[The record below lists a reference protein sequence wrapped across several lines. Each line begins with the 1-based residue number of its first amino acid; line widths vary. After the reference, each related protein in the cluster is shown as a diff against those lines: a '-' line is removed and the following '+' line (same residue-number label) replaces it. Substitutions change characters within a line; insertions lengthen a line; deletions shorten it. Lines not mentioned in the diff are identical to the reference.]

1 MKEELKL
8 IKRGSDEILTE
19 EDLQKKFESGRQLI
33 VKAGFDPTA
42 PDLHFGHTVLLNKL
56 RHFQDLGHKVIFLIG
71 DFTGR
76 IGDPS
81 GTNKTRPILNS
92 EDLVKNAK
100 TYEKQVFKILKKE
113 LTEVKFNSEW
123 CDDLGANGLIQLAS
137 KYNVARMLE
146 RDDFNKRFTSN
157 KSIAI
162 HEFLYPLVQG
172 YDSVA
177 LKADVECGGTD
188 QKFNLLVGRE
198 LQRDYDQ
205 EPQVV
210 ITVPILEGLD
220 GANKMS
226 KSLDNYIA
234 IDEEPNE
241 MFGKIMSISD
251 ELMWRWFDLLSFIPE
266 DDISSLKDEM
276 KNGKNP
282 RDIKFILA
290 EELVDRFHKQ
300 GDGEKCR
307 EIFLNRFQK
316 GNIPDEIESKTID
329 IEEDSILLVN
339 LLKESGMIDSV
350 SEGNRLIQQ
359 GGIKI
364 NSEKV
369 SDSKFEIDKGTENIY
384 PSWKKKVSKNQGMNK
399 IFFVSCLLIIL
410 TGCVQDSPNIKQIE
424 NLQFFIDNKSDNR
437 VTEIESGLQ
446 YLVLE
451 EGNPEGISPN
461 SDQIISAHFH
471 GTLTNG
477 EVFWSSLDSEPLT
490 IELSKLIIGCQKI
503 ISLMKEGDKW
513 RAFIDPTMAYGEEGR
528 PGIPSNSILI
538 FDIELIAVN

>member
-1 MKEELKL
+1 MEDALK
-8 IKRGSDEILTE
+8 IINRGTDEILTE
-19 EDLQKKFESGRQLI
+19 TDLKKKLDSGKQLI

-81 GTNKTRPILNS
+81 GKNKTRPTVDSDSLI
-92 EDLVKNAK
+92 KNAK
-100 TYEKQVFKILKKE
+100 TYKEQVFKILKKD

-123 CDDLGANGLIQLAS
+123 CDELGADGLIKLAS

-146 RDDFNKRFTSN
+146 RDDFNKRFSSN

-177 LKADVECGGTD
+177 LQADVECGGTD

-205 EPQVV
+205 DPQVV
-210 ITVPILEGLD
+210 LTVPILEGLD
-220 GANKMS
+220 GEKKMS

-251 ELMWRWFDLLSFIPE
+251 DLMWRWFELLSFLPE
-266 DDISSLKDEM
+266 EEISKLKDEM
-276 KNGKNP
+276 KEGRNP

-290 EELVDRFHKQ
+290 EELVDRFHEI
-300 GDGEKCR
+300 GDGKNCKEN
-307 EIFLNRFQK
+307 FLNRFQK
-316 GNIPDEIESKTID
+316 GKMPDNIETFEID
-329 IEEDSILLVN
+329 IKNESIPLVN
-339 LLKESGMIDSV
+339 LLKDTQMISSV
-350 SEGNRLIQQ
+350 SEGNRLIKQ

-364 NSEKV
+364 NQEKV
-369 SDSKFEIDKGTENIY
+369 MDLKFEISKGSENIY
-384 PSWKKKVSKNQGMNK
+384 QVGKRKFLKIKVK
-399 IFFVSCLLIIL
+399 
-410 TGCVQDSPNIKQIE
+410 
-424 NLQFFIDNKSDNR
+424 
-437 VTEIESGLQ
+437 
-446 YLVLE
+446 
-451 EGNPEGISPN
+451 
-461 SDQIISAHFH
+461 
-471 GTLTNG
+471 
-477 EVFWSSLDSEPLT
+477 
-490 IELSKLIIGCQKI
+490 
-503 ISLMKEGDKW
+503 
-513 RAFIDPTMAYGEEGR
+513 
-528 PGIPSNSILI
+528 
-538 FDIELIAVN
+538 

>member
-1 MKEELKL
+1 MEEALK
-8 IKRGSDEILTE
+8 IINRGTDEILTE
-19 EDLQKKFESGRQLI
+19 SDLKKKLDSGKQLI

-81 GTNKTRPILNS
+81 GKNKTRPTVDSDSLI
-92 EDLVKNAK
+92 KNAK
-100 TYEKQVFKILKKE
+100 TYKEQVFKILKE
-113 LTEVKFNSEW
+113 DLTEVKFNSEW
-123 CDDLGANGLIQLAS
+123 CDQLGADGLIKLAS

-146 RDDFNKRFTSN
+146 RDDFNKRFSSN

-177 LKADVECGGTD
+177 LQADVECGGTD

-205 EPQVV
+205 DPQVV

-220 GANKMS
+220 GEKKMS

-251 ELMWRWFDLLSFIPE
+251 DLMWRWFELLSFLPE
-266 DDISSLKDEM
+266 EEISKLKDEM
-276 KNGKNP
+276 KEGRNP

-290 EELVDRFHKQ
+290 EELVDRFHKK
-300 GDGEKCR
+300 GDGKDCKED
-307 EIFLNRFQK
+307 FLDRFQK
-316 GNIPDEIESKTID
+316 GKLPEDIETFEID
-329 IEEDSILLVN
+329 IKNESILLVN
-339 LLKESGMIDSV
+339 LLKDTKMISSV
-350 SEGNRLIQQ
+350 SEGNRLIKQ

-364 NSEKV
+364 NQEKV
-369 SDSKFEIDKGTENIY
+369 LDIKLEISKGSMNIY
-384 PSWKKKVSKNQGMNK
+384 QVGKRKFLKIKVK
-399 IFFVSCLLIIL
+399 
-410 TGCVQDSPNIKQIE
+410 
-424 NLQFFIDNKSDNR
+424 
-437 VTEIESGLQ
+437 
-446 YLVLE
+446 
-451 EGNPEGISPN
+451 
-461 SDQIISAHFH
+461 
-471 GTLTNG
+471 
-477 EVFWSSLDSEPLT
+477 
-490 IELSKLIIGCQKI
+490 
-503 ISLMKEGDKW
+503 
-513 RAFIDPTMAYGEEGR
+513 
-528 PGIPSNSILI
+528 
-538 FDIELIAVN
+538 

>member
-1 MKEELKL
+1 MKEALKL

-19 EDLQKKFESGRQLI
+19 SDLKKKLESGKQLV

-42 PDLHFGHTVLLNKL
+42 PDLHLGHTVLLNKL

-81 GTNKTRPILNS
+81 GTNKTRPTLDAK
-92 EDLVKNAK
+92 DLVQNAK
-100 TYEKQVFKILKKE
+100 TYEKQVFKILKKD
-113 LTEVKFNSEW
+113 LTDVRFNSEW
-123 CDDLGANGLIQLAS
+123 CEKLGADGLIELAS

-146 RDDFNKRFTSN
+146 RDDFNKRFSSN

-177 LKADVECGGTD
+177 LEADVECGGTD

-220 GANKMS
+220 GTKKMS
-226 KSLDNYIA
+226 KSLNNFVG

-251 ELMWRWFDLLSFIPE
+251 DLMWRWFELLSFISE
-266 DDISSLKDEM
+266 VEINDLKKQMEH
-276 KNGKNP
+276 GKNP
-282 RDIKFILA
+282 RDIKFVLA
-290 EELVDRFHKQ
+290 EELVDRFHED

-307 EIFLNRFQK
+307 EAFLNRFQK
-316 GNIPDEIESKTID
+316 GNMPDEIELTEVK
-329 IEEDSILLVN
+329 IEKDTILLVN
-339 LLKESGMIDSV
+339 LLKDTNMITSI
-350 SEGNRLIQQ
+350 SEGNRLIKQ

-364 NSEKV
+364 NSKKV
-369 SDSKFEIDKGTENIY
+369 EDSKLEISKGTEDVYQVGKRKFLKI
-384 PSWKKKVSKNQGMNK
+384 KV
-399 IFFVSCLLIIL
+399 
-410 TGCVQDSPNIKQIE
+410 
-424 NLQFFIDNKSDNR
+424 
-437 VTEIESGLQ
+437 
-446 YLVLE
+446 
-451 EGNPEGISPN
+451 
-461 SDQIISAHFH
+461 
-471 GTLTNG
+471 
-477 EVFWSSLDSEPLT
+477 
-490 IELSKLIIGCQKI
+490 
-503 ISLMKEGDKW
+503 
-513 RAFIDPTMAYGEEGR
+513 
-528 PGIPSNSILI
+528 
-538 FDIELIAVN
+538 